1 MIKQK
6 RAVLPASRSSLLALG
21 LMVAA
26 PLCAEIA
33 IVEAQA
39 VVEATAA
46 SDSGEVSRNTPRNAS
61 PDVITA
67 IDYRMPDL
75 SVPPPKNI
83 APAAVGDSDNSLTEL
98 FLQLRLLQ
106 DEMRLLRGLVEQ
118 QSHVIE
124 QFGRQRMD
132 DYLDLDRR
140 IGELNRALPTLATPP
155 LLALPQSLSTDN
167 SDVVELTDKQA
178 YRAARQKIQARQ
190 FDQAKTALEEFV
202 LRYTDS
208 VYLPNAYFLIGELHS
223 LDGEL
228 EPAQQAFSLVVNRYP
243 QHSKVADA
251 KFKLAKI
258 HHRDGDVK
266 RAKSLLHAVLKD
278 HADSAVANPA
288 REYLNRLR

>member
-1 MIKQK
+1 
-6 RAVLPASRSSLLALG
+6 LLALG
-21 LMVAA
+21 LTVAA

-39 VVEATAA
+39 VEEVAATSTAIDLSRSA
-46 SDSGEVSRNTPRNAS
+46 LDVSTPA
-61 PDVITA
+61 ITA

-83 APAAVGDSDNSLTEL
+83 APATVGDSDNSLTEL

-190 FDQAKTALEEFV
+190 FDQAKTALAEFV

-228 EPAQQAFSLVVNRYP
+228 KPAQQAFSLVVNRYP

-258 HHRDGDVK
+258 YHREGDVK

-288 REYLNRLR
+288 REYLSRLR